1 MENKD
6 IRDKARIKDIRFWQI
21 AKELGIT
28 ASYFSVLMRSELS
41 EERRQRVTNA
51 IDAII
56 ARRGW

>member
-6 IRDKARIKDIRFWQI
+6 IRDKARVEDIRFWQI

-41 EERRQRVTNA
+41 AEWRLKIGTA
-51 IDAII
+51 IDAI
-56 ARRGW
+56 ALRRG